1 MTAPVAPYYITPAGI
16 AALRAEYR
24 ALHHG
29 ARPQVVQEV
38 ADAAAMGD
46 RSENAEYIY
55 GKRRLREI
63 DRRLGW
69 LEERLQIA
77 VVIDPTQPTQREQA
91 FFGAKVTIEP
101 VHADGTA
108 PRTLQIVGQDEVDVD
123 AGRISYLSPIGR
135 ALLGKRVDDEI
146 AVQTPGGVRGFVVAA
161 ITWDAP

>member
-1 MTAPVAPYYITPAGI
+1 MTAPVAPYYITPVGI

-24 ALHHG
+24 ALNHET
-29 ARPQVVQEV
+29 RPHVVQEV

-77 VVIDPTQPTQREQA
+77 VVIDPAQPTQRERA
-91 FFGAKVTIEP
+91 FFGALVTIEP
-101 VHADGTA
+101 LDADGA
-108 PRTLQIVGQDEVDVD
+108 RPRTLQIVGQDEVDVD
-123 AGRISYLSPIGR
+123 AGRISHLSPIGR
-135 ALLGKRVDDEI
+135 ALLGKRVDDEV
-146 AVQTPGGVRGFVVAA
+146 AVQTPGGVRTFVVAA
-161 ITWDAP
+161 IGWQAE